1 MTTTTVIDYVLGRL
15 HHIGVTDIFG
25 VPGDFAFPVQDAI
38 VAHPIST
45 GLAAAM
51 NSMPP
56 TPPTATP
63 ASAVS
68 APSAPPTASANSA
81 RSARWP
87 APMPSTCRSST
98 HGHAQP
104 RHPGRPRAGPPH
116 PGQRGVRTVPQDG
129 RHRRRRQRDHHPGQR
144 RVRESTPCSASPETG
159 LCRIEHERIA
169 VRCSPGKDWPST
181 DRTDP
186 R

>member
-15 HHIGVTDIFG
+15 HDIGVTDIFG

-38 VAHPIST
+38 VAHPDINWIGSCNELNAAYAADGYARIRGVGAVST
-45 GLAAAM
+45 TYGVGELSAI
-51 NSMPP
+51 
-56 TPPTATP
+56 
-63 ASAVS
+63 SAVAGS
-68 APSAPPTASANSA
+68 YAEHLPVFHLTG
-81 RSARWP
+81 
-87 APMPSTCRSST
+87 MPNLATQ
-98 HGHAQP
+98 AD
-104 RHPGRPRAGPPH
+104 RAGPPH